1 MPHFFGYNAFK
12 EEPMRANIIIH
23 SISGN
28 LYLIADTFRASL
40 EERGIDARIYG
51 VSDPDLHLA
60 ANEKTEAIEYYE
72 EITALPEATPEKLLS
87 ADIIILGSP
96 SRFGM
101 PTAEMKAFLDST
113 WPLYLRE
120 ALRGRKFY
128 AFASTTVD
136 ENDGLRTVSGLYRWA
151 EMMQLPPVPYEPYI
165 CQPAAQKVCRE
176 EFSED
181 TGGYPDG
188 RGKKD
193 DPGGKV

>member
-1 MPHFFGYNAFK
+1 MPSIFGYNAIK
-12 EEPMRANIIIH
+12 EDSMRANIIIH

-165 CQPAAQKVCRE
+165 HLEMIDSAAQR
-176 EFSED
+176 FSVMVSL
-181 TGGYPDG
+181 PDLG
-188 RGKKD
+188 I
-193 DPGGKV
+193 

>member
-1 MPHFFGYNAFK
+1 MPSIFGYNAIK
-12 EEPMRANIIIH
+12 EDSMRANIIIH

-60 ANEKTEAIEYYE
+60 ANEKTEVIEYYE

-165 CQPAAQKVCRE
+165 HLENEMMPQRPSELIDSVAQRL
-176 EFSED
+176 SEIVSL
-181 TGGYPDG
+181 PDLG
-188 RGKKD
+188 I
-193 DPGGKV
+193 